1 MPVLQ
6 AGTEQHREHLCTVI
20 SKGLLL
26 PATREEQA
34 LTQPMGS
41 QECVPVGN

>member
-6 AGTEQHREHLCTVI
+6 TGTEQHREDLCTVI

-26 PATREEQA
+26 PATGEEQT
-34 LTQPMGS
+34 LTLPVGS